1 MNRWLTLV
9 VAAASFVAT
18 TSIASAEGR
27 VKLMTHTLDRPL
39 PFLPAGALGGQ
50 TIFLNRCVGGCTV
63 RPGMDDAATDTSS
76 IVNAQKTLPE
86 YTGFQ
91 TGEWAQ
97 IVQCVQEVY
106 SPFNVHVVD
115 VRPAAGAIYEEI
127 MVGGD
132 PNDLGLPTGVGGIAS
147 ISPGCAAN
155 PKGVAFAFTSAIGIF
170 AAEAGGS
177 RVHGLCWILAQ
188 ETAHNFGLDHEY
200 EFVEDGRS
208 ACNDPMT
215 YRADCGGQKF
225 YRNKIAKV
233 GANAICGTDGDPSN
247 ACRCGG
253 NQNSHGKLLDVFG
266 PGQST
271 IPAPTVM
278 VTFPAAN
285 AALGATVTALAG
297 SKRGVERA
305 ELYLNGWKWGTKPG
319 AVFGAQ
325 GQPNPSSYQFTVPG
339 DLPNSTYDIVIKSYD
354 DLGVVGVSPMITVN
368 KGGPCGS
375 ADTCATG
382 QKCENGRCF
391 WDQPVG
397 EIGADCT
404 YAQFCKSN
412 LCQGSVD
419 QKICTQECVPGSAD
433 SCPLDSGLECVESSP
448 GKGVCFFKDDAGG
461 CCSVGDDSTAWIPG
475 AFGALV
481 FGMFVVFRPRRRRA

>member
-18 TSIASAEGR
+18 TSIASADGQ
-27 VKLMTHTLDRPL
+27 VKLMTHMLDRPL
-39 PFLPAGALGGQ
+39 PQLPAGALGGQ

-63 RPGMDDAATDTSS
+63 RPGMDDAATDTS
-76 IVNAQKTLPE
+76 VVVTQQKTLPE

-97 IVQCVQEVY
+97 VVQCVQEVY
-106 SPFNVHVVD
+106 SPFNVRVVD
-115 VRPAAGAIYEEI
+115 VRPAAGSIYEEI
-127 MVGGD
+127 MVGGS
-132 PNDLGLPTGVGGIAS
+132 PTDLGLPSRVGGIAS
-147 ISPGCAAN
+147 VSPGCAAN
-155 PKGVAFAFTSAIGIF
+155 PKGVAFAFTSSIDVF
-170 AAEAGGS
+170 ATEAGGS
-177 RVHGLCWILAQ
+177 RIHGLCWILAQ
-188 ETAHNFGLDHEY
+188 ETAHNFGLDHEF

-225 YRNKIAKV
+225 YRNKIARV
-233 GANAICGTDGDPSN
+233 GADAICGTNGDPAN
-247 ACRCGG
+247 ACNCGM

-266 PGQST
+266 PGTST
-271 IPAPTVM
+271 IPAPSAM
-278 VTFPAAN
+278 VTFPAAG
-285 AALGATVTALAG
+285 AALGATVTALSG

-305 ELYLNGWKWGTKPG
+305 ELYLNGWKWATKPG
-319 AVFGAQ
+319 AAFAAQ
-325 GQPNPSSYQFTVPG
+325 GQPNPSSYQFAVPG
-339 DLPNSTYDIVIKSYD
+339 DLPISTYDIVIKSYD
-354 DLGVVGVSPMITVN
+354 DLGVVGVSPTVTVN
-368 KGGPCGS
+368 KGGPCAS

-404 YAQFCKSN
+404 YAQFCRSN
-412 LCQGSVD
+412 LCQGTAD
-419 QKICTQECVPGSAD
+419 QKICTQNCIPGTAD

-448 GKGVCFFKDDAGG
+448 GKGVCFFKDTGGG
-461 CCSVGDDSTAWIPG
+461 CCSVDHSDHGWVPG
-475 AFGALV
+475 ALGALV
-481 FGMFVVFRPRRRRA
+481 FGAFVALRPRRRRA